1 MCLSNVSATL
11 TGKIEQ
17 SSCSVGRVLDSG
29 SKGHEF
35 EIHQSKTLYP
45 LLSTGLRQ
53 EIIRT

>member
-11 TGKIEQ
+11 TVKTEQ
-17 SSCSVGRVLDSG
+17 NSCSVGRVLDSG
-29 SKGHEF
+29 SKGHGF
-35 EIHQSKTLYP
+35 ETQQSKTLYS